1 MDMKA
6 IIKNHPYKSAI
17 ILFLV
22 YSLLPIPVVIIFKL
36 LNLDLEPLRLFFP
49 ILMSIYAI
57 VVLYYLG
64 WLRLSGF
71 GKKIQDIDVL
81 WFLLVIVFVPAALF
95 GTIEIA
101 ANLVLFYLLAVLFT
115 GISEEALYRGIMIN
129 VMIPKGKWTA
139 ILFSAALFSVSHF
152 SNLFFEN
159 FTVIEMIEKLW
170 LTFSSGILYGVLYLR
185 IRNIWPLIIL
195 HTMEDFIFVISGTAG
210 PFTVVPLPTYIHM
223 IIGALSI
230 AYAIYIVRKV
240 NITDILP
247 ELEKASSG

>member
-6 IIKNHPYKSAI
+6 FVKNHPYKSAI
-17 ILFLV
+17 IFFLV

-36 LNLDLEPLRLFFP
+36 LNIGLEPLRLFFP

-57 VVLYYLG
+57 GVLYYLG
-64 WLRLSGF
+64 WLELAGF

-81 WFLLVIVFVPAALF
+81 WFPLVLAFVPVALF

-115 GISEEALYRGIMIN
+115 GISEEGLFRGVMIN

-139 ILFSAALFSVSHF
+139 ILFPAAIFGVGHF
-152 SNLFFEN
+152 TNLFLES
-159 FTVIEMIEKLW
+159 FTVIQMIEKLW
-170 LTFSSGILYGVLYLR
+170 MTITFAILYSALYLR
-185 IRNIWPLIIL
+185 VRNIWPLIIL
-195 HTMEDFIFVISGTAG
+195 HMIVDFSFVTSGTAG
-210 PFTVVPLPTYIHM
+210 PFTVVPFPAYLHM

-230 AYAIYIVRKV
+230 VYAVYILRDVD
-240 NITDILP
+240 TLDILN
-247 ELEKASSG
+247 ELENSSSG